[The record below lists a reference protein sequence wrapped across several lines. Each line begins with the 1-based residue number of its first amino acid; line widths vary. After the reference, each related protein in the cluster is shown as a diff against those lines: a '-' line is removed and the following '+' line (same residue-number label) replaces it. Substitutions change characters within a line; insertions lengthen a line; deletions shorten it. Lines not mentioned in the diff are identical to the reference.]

1 MIQAAAQVFAALF
14 IGVVILGAV
23 VNVAGVI
30 QHNAR
35 LYGRWGGRNAAIG
48 AMPDL
53 ITIAMNLLWTGVLFV
68 GGFWS

>member
-14 IGVVILGAV
+14 IGVVITGAV
-23 VNVAGVI
+23 VNVASVV
-30 QHNAR
+30 QHNVR

-48 AMPDL
+48 AAEHL
-53 ITIAMNLLWTGVLFV
+53 ITIAMNLLWLVVLWL